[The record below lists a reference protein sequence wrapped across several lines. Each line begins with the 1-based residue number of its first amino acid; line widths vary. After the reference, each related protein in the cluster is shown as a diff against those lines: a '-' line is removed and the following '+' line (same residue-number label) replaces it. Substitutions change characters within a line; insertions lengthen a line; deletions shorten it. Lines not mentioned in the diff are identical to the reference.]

1 MFLCDICTHLYVEET
16 DLVPGG
22 LLQLYIEIKVL
33 LTKCCR
39 EGQTTCKRKD
49 LMRDLG

>member
-1 MFLCDICTHLYVEET
+1 MSIVCCGKAAMLLCDICTDLYVDET

-33 LTKCCR
+33 L
-39 EGQTTCKRKD
+39 G
-49 LMRDLG
+49 